1 MSGIRLVF
9 GRRLL
14 VMVQFPSNEQNL
26 LKLKSVPLES
36 AFLSVFSN
44 CIDNNVFNL
53 SPGVQHT
60 F

>member
-1 MSGIRLVF
+1 MSGIRL
-9 GRRLL
+9 LL
-14 VMVQFPSNEQNL
+14 GSGLLMWYSFRQMRENL
-26 LKLKSVPLES
+26 LKLKSVPVEF

-53 SPGVQHT
+53 SPGALHT